1 MTDYG
6 IVDLEARLGEAVTG
20 AVREFFPGAMHGSD
34 AEIRVDLDK
43 VREDIYLDETG
54 NEAEV
59 AEGKV
64 DRMRWRSATWAA

>member
-1 MTDYG
+1 
-6 IVDLEARLGEAVTG
+6 
-20 AVREFFPGAMHGSD
+20 MHGSD

-64 DRMRWRSATWAA
+64 VRMRWRSATWAA